1 MNGFDFQDAGK
12 DLTFTFVGK
21 GSGAGMIMYLLM
33 FILLGVLFGFA
44 AWYAYE
50 WYKNQPNQQNQ

>member
-21 GSGAGMIMYLLM
+21 GSGAGMIMYLVM
-33 FILLGVLFGFA
+33 FILLGVLFGFV

-50 WYKNQPNQQNQ
+50 WYKNQPG